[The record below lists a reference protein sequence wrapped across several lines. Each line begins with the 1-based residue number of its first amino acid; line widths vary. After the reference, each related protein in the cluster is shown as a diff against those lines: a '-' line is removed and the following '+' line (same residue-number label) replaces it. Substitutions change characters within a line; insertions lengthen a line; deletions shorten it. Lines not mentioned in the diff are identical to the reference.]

1 MLYPFIPA
9 LSVSAGLMKVQP
21 SFSYQ
26 TSVTGAHAVSCHI
39 LNMPFLVHTH

>member
-26 TSVTGAHAVSCHI
+26 TSVTGSHAAVSCL